1 MGAVHTRPEREQEQ
15 GRVGCR
21 PWPQVSGCWQAG
33 AYTRLLLDCWEFLAT
48 RLCQAWNF
56 FTAFWRLA

>member
-1 MGAVHTRPEREQEQ
+1 MLPALATGVW
-15 GRVGCR
+15 VL
-21 PWPQVSGCWQAG
+21 AG
-33 AYTRLLLDCWEFLAT
+33 SLVPLHPGLLLDCWEFLAT